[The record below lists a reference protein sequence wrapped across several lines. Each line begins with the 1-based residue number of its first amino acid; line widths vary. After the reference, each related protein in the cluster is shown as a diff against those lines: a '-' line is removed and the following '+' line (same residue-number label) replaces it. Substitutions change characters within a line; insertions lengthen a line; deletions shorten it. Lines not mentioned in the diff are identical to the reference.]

1 MANISADL
9 PKTAISTSGRFK
21 MLTGRDTISAEFK
34 HKNAFQFLNTAKMWF
49 SCNEFPQTT
58 EDTLA
63 YVRRWKIFN
72 CGNAFIGEKADSKI
86 LEKLTIPEELS
97 GLLNWIL
104 EGLKRLLT
112 NGRFSVNE
120 TEQTLRENI
129 LKLSNP
135 TKAFLEQNI
144 EKSNNPKDWIIETEL
159 YC

>member
-72 CGNAFIGEKADSKI
+72 CINVFIGEKADPKI
-86 LEKLTIPEELS
+86 LEKLTTPQELC
-97 GLLNWIL
+97 
-104 EGLKRLLT
+104 
-112 NGRFSVNE
+112 RF
-120 TEQTLRENI
+120 
-129 LKLSNP
+129 LKLD
-135 TKAFLEQNI
+135 LRR
-144 EKSNNPKDWIIETEL
+144 IETSINKRKI
-159 YC
+159 